1 MAELKKYQYTWKE
14 HTMVKTH
21 KNSDK
26 VKVVEW
32 EIFESELEIKN
43 MYFIEVNSDV
53 EVSKPVENIIKT
65 DGLKTTLDKKS
76 LIKLYIEKFN
86 KRPWPKWSEKVILE
100 KLNS

>member
-65 DGLKTTLDKKS
+65 DEPETTLDKKS
-76 LIKLYIEKFN
+76 LIKLYIEKFG
-86 KRPWPKWSEKVILE
+86 KRPWPKWSEEVILE

>member
-43 MYFIEVNSDV
+43 MYFREVKG
-53 EVSKPVENIIKT
+53 EVSKPVEVVIKT
-65 DGLKTTLDKKS
+65 DEPETTLDKKS
-76 LIKLYIEKFN
+76 LIKLYIEKFG
-86 KRPWPKWSEKVILE
+86 KRPWPKWSEEVILE

>member
-14 HTMVKTH
+14 YTMVKTH

-43 MYFIEVNSDV
+43 MYFREVKG
-53 EVSKPVENIIKT
+53 EVSKPVEVVIKT
-65 DGLKTTLDKKS
+65 DEPETTLDKKS
-76 LIKLYIEKFN
+76 LIKLYIEKFG
-86 KRPWPKWSEKVILE
+86 KRPWPQWSEEVILE

>member
-76 LIKLYIEKFN
+76 LIKLYIEKFG

>member
-43 MYFIEVNSDV
+43 MYFREVKGDV
-53 EVSKPVENIIKT
+53 EVSKPNTDIIETSKPE
-65 DGLKTTLDKKS
+65 TTLDKKS
-76 LIKLYIEKFN
+76 LIKLYIEKFG
-86 KRPWPKWSEKVILE
+86 KRPWPQWSEKVILE

>member
-14 HTMVKTH
+14 YTMVKTH

-32 EIFESELEIKN
+32 EIFESELEIRNTYIK
-43 MYFIEVNSDV
+43 EVKGDV

-65 DGLKTTLDKKS
+65 SEPEKTLDKQS
-76 LIKLYIEKFN
+76 LIKLYIEKFG
-86 KRPWPKWSEKVILE
+86 KRPWPQWSEKVILE

>member
-14 HTMVKTH
+14 YTMVKTH

-32 EIFESELEIKN
+32 EIFESELEIRNTYIK
-43 MYFIEVNSDV
+43 EVKGDV

-65 DGLKTTLDKKS
+65 SEPEKTLRNAAVALCESQRKFWWFFVAD
-76 LIKLYIEKFN
+76 YI
-86 KRPWPKWSEKVILE
+86 RV
-100 KLNS
+100 

>member
-65 DGLKTTLDKKS
+65 DEPETTLDKKS
-76 LIKLYIEKFN
+76 LIKLYIEKFG